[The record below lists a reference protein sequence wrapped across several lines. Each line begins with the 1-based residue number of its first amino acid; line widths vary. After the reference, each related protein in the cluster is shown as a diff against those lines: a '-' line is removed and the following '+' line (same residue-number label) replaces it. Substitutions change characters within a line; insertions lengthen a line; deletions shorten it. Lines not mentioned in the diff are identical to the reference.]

1 MSPSIE
7 ALANP
12 AVLRWA
18 REASGYSV
26 EDAASKVPVK
36 VEKLA
41 AWEAGECRPTF
52 NQLREMANI
61 YKRPLPVFFLPQPP
75 IESTQKKDFR
85 HQAGM
90 AGLLDESPGLRLEIR
105 KALNRREAALEV
117 YSLLQHTPKTIAFSL
132 EQSGNPEDKAPG
144 IREWLGINQ
153 DQQYGWRD
161 HYEALRTWR
170 TALEDKGFLVFQA
183 RGIEV
188 QEMRGFSI
196 TKQPLPVVAVN
207 SKDDPKARIFSLMHE
222 LIHVLLN
229 LGKVG
234 EDVDLCDFGEAGNNA
249 TEVFCN
255 ALAGAIIVPLDALLA
270 HPGVRDLDGTS
281 VDDDLV
287 SGISRRFKVSREVV
301 LRRLLTHGLIS
312 QRFYQGRRAEL
323 LAEQPQAPKSKSVV
337 IPPATIA
344 LGTLGEHYTRL
355 VLEGFHNDKV
365 SSRDLSDLLELRLP
379 QVPKLE
385 TLLISRDLSWGE
397 A

>member
-18 REASGYSV
+18 REASGISA
-26 EDAASKVPVK
+26 EEAAAKVPVK

-41 AWEAGECRPTF
+41 AWEVGESRPTF

-75 IESTQKKDFR
+75 VESTQKKDFR
-85 HQAGM
+85 HQAGV

-117 YSLLQHTPKTIAFSL
+117 YGLLQHTPKTISFTL
-132 EQSGNPEDKAPG
+132 DQSGSPEEKAPG
-144 IREWLGINQ
+144 LREWLGIDL

-183 RGIEV
+183 RGVEV

-207 SKDDPKARIFSLMHE
+207 SKDDPKARIFSMMHE

-234 EDVDLCDFGEAGNNA
+234 EDVDLCDFGEAGNNG

-255 ALAGAIIVPLDALLA
+255 AVAGAIIVPLEALLA
-270 HPGVRDLDGTS
+270 HPGVQELDGTS
-281 VDDDLV
+281 VEDDLV
-287 SGISRRFKVSREVV
+287 YGISRRFKVSREVV

-323 LAEQPQAPKSKSVV
+323 LAEQPQVTKPKSVV
-337 IPPATIA
+337 IPPATTA

-365 SSRDLSDLLELRLP
+365 SSRDVSDLLELRLP
-379 QVPKLE
+379 QIPKLE

>member
-1 MSPSIE
+1 
-7 ALANP
+7 
-12 AVLRWA
+12 
-18 REASGYSV
+18 
-26 EDAASKVPVK
+26 
-36 VEKLA
+36 
-41 AWEAGECRPTF
+41 
-52 NQLREMANI
+52 
-61 YKRPLPVFFLPQPP
+61 
-75 IESTQKKDFR
+75 
-85 HQAGM
+85 
-90 AGLLDESPGLRLEIR
+90 
-105 KALNRREAALEV
+105 
-117 YSLLQHTPKTIAFSL
+117 
-132 EQSGNPEDKAPG
+132 
-144 IREWLGINQ
+144 
-153 DQQYGWRD
+153 
-161 HYEALRTWR
+161 
-170 TALEDKGFLVFQA
+170 LEDKGFLVFQA

-207 SKDDPKARIFSLMHE
+207 SKDDPKARIFSMMHE
-222 LIHVLLN
+222 LVHVLLN

-234 EDVDLCDFGEAGNNA
+234 EDVDLCDFGEAGNA

-255 ALAGAIIVPLDALLA
+255 AVAGAIIVPLQALLA
-270 HPGVRDLDGTS
+270 HPGVGDLDGTS
-281 VDDDLV
+281 VEDDLV
-287 SGISRRFKVSREVV
+287 NGVSRRFKVSREVV

-323 LAEQPQAPKSKSVV
+323 LAEQPVGPKSKAVV

-385 TLLISRDLSWGE
+385 SRLFSRDLSWGE